1 MKHQVKVTVIDKKL
15 FPELQRQYCANPCS
29 ARVPVIM

>member
-15 FPELQRQYCANPCS
+15 FPELQRQYCAKS
-29 ARVPVIM
+29 LLRPVFLL